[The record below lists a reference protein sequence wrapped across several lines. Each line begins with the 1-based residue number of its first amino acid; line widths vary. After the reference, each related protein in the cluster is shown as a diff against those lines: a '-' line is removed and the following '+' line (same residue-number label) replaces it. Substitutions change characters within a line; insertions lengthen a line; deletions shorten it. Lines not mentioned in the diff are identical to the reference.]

1 MFERREEESG
11 RRLREPSV
19 AYFRQT
25 NQILYSAT
33 LHGSQM
39 LAASGERCG
48 VFTKLWPRTVGSK
61 RKHVSHCGKLFY
73 VHSNYRS
80 SSTSEETAT
89 VAAAAAAAASR
100 LSSSAAGHCFAAGSL
115 CRSSSVVSVSS
126 SGRPRLALVS
136 YRLLAPHCS

>member
-11 RRLREPSV
+11 RRLCEPSV
-19 AYFRQT
+19 AYFRRT
-25 NQILYSAT
+25 SQILYSAAM
-33 LHGSQM
+33 HSSHM

-48 VFTKLWPRTVGSK
+48 VFTELWPKPVGSE

-80 SSTSEETAT
+80 SSTSEETAA
-89 VAAAAAAAASR
+89 VAAAAAASR
-100 LSSSAAGHCFAAGSL
+100 LSSSTAGHCFAACSL
-115 CRSSSVVSVSS
+115 CRSSSVVSVSG
-126 SGRPRLALVS
+126 SGRPRLAFVS